1 MTLPIAY
8 FIVSDLIQRTI
19 KYAHTTYTK
28 NQDFKA
34 SPIRYFIQQ
43 LQTCTQFIISN
54 ADYNFYILSISK
66 ELDINS
72 QMNTALAKLC

>member
-43 LQTCTQFIISN
+43 L
-54 ADYNFYILSISK
+54 
-66 ELDINS
+66 
-72 QMNTALAKLC
+72 